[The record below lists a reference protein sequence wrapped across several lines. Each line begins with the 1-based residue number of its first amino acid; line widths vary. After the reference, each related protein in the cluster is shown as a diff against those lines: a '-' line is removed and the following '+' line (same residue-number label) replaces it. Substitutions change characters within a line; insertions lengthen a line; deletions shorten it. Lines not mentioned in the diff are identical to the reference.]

1 MDRLEESGVVSCRD
15 DVGDVSTVMIDSFM
29 GNTEERFSDLRAE
42 RSFIVVHGGR
52 KGSSVTRRFFDANRS
67 VMPRQKVVSV
77 RLFVVCSN

>member
-42 RSFIVVHGGR
+42 RSFIVVHGGEEGVKR
-52 KGSSVTRRFFDANRS
+52 YTTFFW
-67 VMPRQKVVSV
+67 
-77 RLFVVCSN
+77 C

>member
-42 RSFIVVHGGR
+42 
-52 KGSSVTRRFFDANRS
+52 
-67 VMPRQKVVSV
+67 
-77 RLFVVCSN
+77 